1 VGVCICACFKL
12 QGFFFSVVENGVVVN
27 KPNKNVHIV
36 LKQNLV
42 FNHKVHMDLFDL
54 LLYMD
59 QTWRLVLELMSP

>member
-1 VGVCICACFKL
+1 MGVCICACFKL
-12 QGFFFSVVENGVVVN
+12 QGFFFVENGVVVN